1 MQKDTP
7 LTNDTISSESV
18 LGENMELLILHKAY
32 LDLTEN
38 DEEKEGQE
46 NAGKN

>member
-7 LTNDTISSESV
+7 LTSDTLSSDSV

-32 LDLTEN
+32 LDLTED
-38 DEEKEGQE
+38 DEKKEDEK
-46 NAGKN
+46 NADKN